1 MCTLK
6 CYVILFCEV
15 LACIHLFIMYSFIC
29 HCSQFLPFW
38 LCFSYKYN
46 VYAFLKLDTVVF

>member
-15 LACIHLFIMYSFIC
+15 LACLSCTLLYVTALK
-29 HCSQFLPFW
+29 FLPFW